1 MTACIRTATPADL
14 AALTTLL
21 ASASL
26 PVADLDG
33 QRIHFLVAEIDA
45 QLVGV
50 IGVEALPPEGLL
62 RSLAVSPALHGSGLG
77 RQLVQALEIHVAHH
91 GIQHLTLLTET
102 AAPFFSRLG
111 YLQQPREQVTDAIRA
126 TTEFHS
132 LCPASAICMHKQLDP
147 ARSAP
152 GISAAAP
159 R

>member
-1 MTACIRTATPADL
+1 MTACIRAATPADL
-14 AALTTLL
+14 AALTALL

-50 IGVEALPPEGLL
+50 IGVEALVPEGLL

-77 RQLVQALEIHVAHH
+77 RRLVQALEAHAAHH
-91 GIQHLTLLTET
+91 GIEHLTLLTET
-102 AAPFFSRLG
+102 AVPFFSRLG
-111 YLQQPREQVTDAIRA
+111 YLQQPREQVTEAIR
-126 TTEFHS
+126 TTSEFRA

-152 GISAAAP
+152 DISAAAP